1 MLTFLLLVHYFLYII
16 FIPYNDYCNCIS
28 PTTESINCSISH
40 KRKILLF
47 YLQKKQKIYINI

>member
-47 YLQKKQKIYINI
+47 YLQKKQKYIY